1 MGGIFHRVSSITSML
16 RCAVAAWLAYASLLP
31 FRAGDVGQ
39 ARRHVRG
46 HALTDGHVHV
56 TE

>member
-31 FRAGDVGQ
+31 CRAGKVGQ